1 MSIEFLEIHRRKE
14 VSNMKTTGE
23 KIRDLRLN
31 LGLTQA
37 ELAEMTGIT
46 VRSITNYETDAATP
60 RRLQLR
66 KLCEAL
72 NTTED
77 YLLKPEIDD
86 PAYGLYLLVAKCP
99 RRIRTCSSRLLLRRT
114 LSARSRRTIN
124 LRRRST
130 ANNRQFQRRR
140 CCTEYWTVSVVR

>member
-14 VSNMKTTGE
+14 VNNMKTTGE

-60 RRLQLR
+60 RRLQLL
-66 KLCEAL
+66 KLCLEL
-72 NTTED
+72 TEMRD
-77 YLLKPEIDD
+77 ARAEDD
-86 PAYGLYLLVAKCP
+86 ILGAHFL
-99 RRIRTCSSRLLLRRT
+99 
-114 LSARSRRTIN
+114 
-124 LRRRST
+124 
-130 ANNRQFQRRR
+130 
-140 CCTEYWTVSVVR
+140 

>member
-1 MSIEFLEIHRRKE
+1 
-14 VSNMKTTGE
+14 MKTTGE

-86 PAYGLYLLVAKCP
+86 PAYGLDQVQHLVCSAVSRGHLQGQPQQAESAVP
-99 RRIRTCSSRLLLRRT
+99 RCL
-114 LSARSRRTIN
+114 
-124 LRRRST
+124 
-130 ANNRQFQRRR
+130 
-140 CCTEYWTVSVVR
+140 

>member
-1 MSIEFLEIHRRKE
+1 
-14 VSNMKTTGE
+14 MKTTGE

-66 KLCEAL
+66 KKLFHFSDSKAGRNKNAGE
-72 NTTED
+72 
-77 YLLKPEIDD
+77 
-86 PAYGLYLLVAKCP
+86 
-99 RRIRTCSSRLLLRRT
+99 
-114 LSARSRRTIN
+114 
-124 LRRRST
+124 
-130 ANNRQFQRRR
+130 
-140 CCTEYWTVSVVR
+140 

>member
-1 MSIEFLEIHRRKE
+1 
-14 VSNMKTTGE
+14 MKTTGE

-66 KLCEAL
+66 KL
-72 NTTED
+72 
-77 YLLKPEIDD
+77 
-86 PAYGLYLLVAKCP
+86 
-99 RRIRTCSSRLLLRRT
+99 
-114 LSARSRRTIN
+114 
-124 LRRRST
+124 
-130 ANNRQFQRRR
+130 
-140 CCTEYWTVSVVR
+140 

>member
-77 YLLKPEIDD
+77 YLL
-86 PAYGLYLLVAKCP
+86 
-99 RRIRTCSSRLLLRRT
+99 
-114 LSARSRRTIN
+114 N
-124 LRRRST
+124 LRST
-130 ANNRQFQRRR
+130 ILLMALIRLPMLMLRVNDMA
-140 CCTEYWTVSVVR
+140 VREPLT